1 MQKYSGSVST
11 TVNDMT
17 SARGVGERPDLPEVL
32 IEPVVR
38 RSLDEDLGSGGDV
51 TSRAVISPDAT
62 ARAHVVA
69 REGGILAG
77 VQPAALTFRM
87 VDPTVELRF
96 QVAEGA
102 PVEAGQVVAT
112 VEGPTR
118 SIFTAER
125 TALNFLG
132 HLSGV
137 ATATGTLVAAV
148 AGTDARICCTRKTT
162 PGLRALEKQAV
173 RAGGGVNHRYGLG
186 DAILIKDNH
195 VAASGGV
202 TAAVGA
208 ARKQSGPATT
218 IELEVDTL
226 DQLSEALEAGATAL
240 LLDNMAPTDLRRAV
254 EMTAGRA
261 VLEASGQVTAETV
274 RAVAETGVDY
284 ISSGWIT
291 HSAPALDFGLDFV
304 SDTSS
309 I

>member
-1 MQKYSGSVST
+1 MST
-11 TVNDMT
+11 N
-17 SARGVGERPDLPEVL
+17 GVKDISDLPEAL
-32 IEPVVR
+32 MEPLVR
-38 RSLDEDLGSGGDV
+38 RVLDEDLGSGGDV
-51 TSRAVISPDAT
+51 TSRAVISPEAT

-69 REGGILAG
+69 RERGVLAG
-77 VQPAALTFRM
+77 VQPASLTFKL

-96 QVAEGA
+96 EADEGA
-102 PVEAGQVVAT
+102 SIEAGEVVAT

-118 SIFTAER
+118 SILTTER
-125 TALNFLG
+125 TALNFLS

-173 RAGGGVNHRYGLG
+173 RAGGGANHRYGLS

-202 TAAVGA
+202 AAAIDA
-208 ARKQSGPATT
+208 ARRQSGPATT
-218 IELEVDTL
+218 IEIEVDTL
-226 DQLSEALEAGATAL
+226 DQLGEALEAGASAV
-240 LLDNMAPTDLRRAV
+240 LLDNMALPDLLRAV

-261 VLEASGQVTAETV
+261 VLEASGRVTAETV
-274 RAVAETGVDY
+274 GAIAETGVDF

-291 HSAPALDFGLDFV
+291 HSAPVLDFGLDFV
-304 SDTSS
+304 SHPS
-309 I
+309 

>member
-1 MQKYSGSVST
+1 VPT
-11 TVNDMT
+11 N
-17 SARGVGERPDLPEVL
+17 GVKDISDLPEVL
-32 IEPVVR
+32 MEPVVR
-38 RSLDEDLGSGGDV
+38 RALNEDLGSGGDV

-69 REGGILAG
+69 REEGVIAG
-77 VQPAALTFRM
+77 VQPASLTFKL

-96 QVAEGA
+96 EADEGA
-102 PVEAGQVVAT
+102 SIKAGEVVAL

-118 SIFTAER
+118 SILTAER

-173 RAGGGVNHRYGLG
+173 RAGGGANHRYGLG

-202 TAAVGA
+202 AAAIGA
-208 ARKQSGPATT
+208 ARRQSGPATT
-218 IELEVDTL
+218 IEIEVDTL
-226 DQLSEALEAGATAL
+226 DQLDEALEAGATAV
-240 LLDNMAPTDLRRAV
+240 LLDNMALPDLLRAV

-261 VLEASGQVTAETV
+261 VLEASGSVAAETV
-274 RAVAETGVDY
+274 RAIAETGVDF

-291 HSAPALDFGLDFV
+291 HSAPVLDFGLDFV
-304 SDTSS
+304 SHPS
-309 I
+309 